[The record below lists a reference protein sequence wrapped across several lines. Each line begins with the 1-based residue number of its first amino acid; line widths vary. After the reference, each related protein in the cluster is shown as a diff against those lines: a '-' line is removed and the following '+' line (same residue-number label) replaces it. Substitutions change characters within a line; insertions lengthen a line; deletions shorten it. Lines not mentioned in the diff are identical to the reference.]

1 MNTKIKNFLIA
12 VSIVL
17 LTVAMPASN
26 TARAEAKV
34 QDGKYYF
41 SPCMVT
47 KFQIKDGVLVLK
59 IDKADATGISKN
71 NNKNY
76 KKYKLKVK
84 VSKNC
89 KYRFMDYNRMTGDSL
104 TGKMDYKEMKNAI
117 KGDRDFYKESG
128 YASNFADSC
137 IDVKNN
143 KVVKITYVHM

>member
-17 LTVAMPASN
+17 LAAAMPANN

-34 QDGKYYF
+34 QDGKYCF

-47 KFQIKDGVLVLK
+47 KFQIKDRVLVLK
-59 IDKADATGISKN
+59 IDKTDTTGISKN
-71 NNKNY
+71 NNNY

-128 YASNFADSC
+128 YASNFANSC

-143 KVVKITYVHM
+143 KVIKIMYVHM